1 MNSEGFWN
9 NFKTLLSKTGYL
21 KSEQVYT
28 AYVSGYTYYLSHNEI
43 ETWDKFEE
51 ICVSKGYVP
60 DVWVKYTFN
69 TLLENR
75 MDLDI
80 GFSRIFGKALQ
91 ENLISI

>member
-1 MNSEGFWN
+1 MNSEEFWK

-21 KSEQVYT
+21 KDEHMYN
-28 AYVSGYTYYLSHNEI
+28 AYIGGYTYYLSHNEV
-43 ETWDKFEE
+43 ESWDRFKD
-51 ICVSKGYVP
+51 ICSNRGYEP
-60 DVWVKYTFN
+60 DFWVEYTFN

-75 MDLDI
+75 MDLDK